1 MAAFPMTF
9 FESVTARPGRALAAL
24 CAAQALFWTLAP
36 ALTHSAPP
44 LDVVEMLVWGR
55 EGVVAT
61 YKHPNLPGLLLEA
74 VRLAAFGALWPVYL
88 FGQGCVAA
96 TFAAVYL
103 LGRDLLGPGRALAGT
118 LLLTGIFYYS
128 WPTPEVN
135 HNLLQ
140 MPLWAWTGLAL
151 WRAVQSGRIL
161 WWLLLGL
168 FAGLSLWAKY
178 SSGLLLLAAFVWL
191 LADGRG
197 RACLSR
203 PGPWLALAVCALVAA
218 PQVRFLIA
226 SDFLPLDYAAARA
239 GSSRAGGPAAFLLAQ
254 LADHAVFALMALGAG
269 LFGAGAARAP
279 AEESG
284 ARRFLLILGIGPLL
298 LTVLAAAAA
307 GLGLKDMWGMPMF
320 NWSGLLLM
328 ALLPGRFDG
337 RRLARLGA
345 MAAGLLVLVPA
356 AYAAAVQFGA
366 SISDKPVR
374 VAWPQ
379 DAIAGRL
386 LRGYVEET
394 GAAPRIVAG
403 HQWLA
408 GLVALKAPGD
418 PSVSINA
425 DARKSPWVSD
435 RDIAERGALA
445 VWRTGRKLPPAMAAL
460 AAGRPLRREV
470 FRWSDSPTARPIRI
484 TWTVI
489 PPRPPGTRKTGSAD
503 R

>member
-1 MAAFPMTF
+1 MAL
-9 FESVTARPGRALAAL
+9 FEAVTARPGRALVAL
-24 CAAQALFWTLAP
+24 CAAQALLWTLAP

-74 VRLAAFGALWPVYL
+74 VRRASFGALWPVYL

-96 TFAAVYL
+96 SFVAVYL

-135 HNLLQ
+135 HNLVQ

-151 WRAVQSGRIL
+151 WRAVQGGRL
-161 WWLLLGL
+161 VWWILLGA

-178 SSGLLLLAAFVWL
+178 SSGLLLAVAAVWM
-191 LADGRG
+191 LADAPA
-197 RACLSR
+197 RARLVR
-203 PGPWLALAVCALVAA
+203 PGPWIALAACALVAA
-218 PQVRFLIA
+218 PQAAFLIE
-226 SDFLPLDYAAARA
+226 SGFLPLDYAATRAASGRA
-239 GSSRAGGPAAFLLAQ
+239 GDPVSFLLAQ
-254 LADHAVFALMALGAG
+254 LADHGVFALMALAAG
-269 LFGAGAARAP
+269 LFGTGAARRP
-279 AEESG
+279 AAEAR
-284 ARRFLLILGIGPLL
+284 ARRFLLFMGLGPLVLTL
-298 LTVLAAAAA
+298 LLAVA
-307 GLGLKDMWGMPMF
+307 GDLGLKDMWGMPMF
-320 NWSGLLLM
+320 NWSGLLLI
-328 ALLPGRFDG
+328 ALLPGRVDG

-356 AYAAAVQFGA
+356 AYAAAVLSGA
-366 SISDKPVR
+366 AISDKPVR

-379 DAIAGRL
+379 DEIAGRL
-386 LRGYVEET
+386 LRGYAEET
-394 GAAPRIVAG
+394 GAPPRIVAG
-403 HQWLA
+403 HYWVA
-408 GLVALKAPGD
+408 GLVALKAPGT

-425 DARKSPWVSD
+425 DARKSPWATA

-445 VWRTGRKLPPAMAAL
+445 VWRTGRKLPPGLAAL
-460 AAGRPLRREV
+460 AAGQPLRRET

-489 PPRPPGTRKTGSAD
+489 PPGAPGTRKTGSED

>member
-1 MAAFPMTF
+1 MPL
-9 FESVTARPGRALAAL
+9 FESVTARHGRALAAL
-24 CAAQALFWTLAP
+24 CAAQALVWTLAP

-74 VRLAAFGALWPVYL
+74 VRLVSFGAFWPVYL

-103 LGRDLLGPGRALAGT
+103 LGRDLLGPGRGLAGT

-151 WRAVQSGRIL
+151 WRAVQRGRFA
-161 WWLLLGL
+161 WWVLLGL

-203 PGPWLALAVCALVAA
+203 PGPWLALAACALVAA
-218 PQVRFLIA
+218 PQAAFLVE
-226 SDFLPLDYAAARA
+226 SGFLPLDYAAGRA
-239 GSSRAGGPAAFLLAQ
+239 ASDRAGGPVAFLLAQ
-254 LADHAVFALMALGAG
+254 LADHAVFALMALAAG

-279 AEESG
+279 AEECG

-298 LTVLAAAAA
+298 LTVLAATAAD
-307 GLGLKDMWGMPMF
+307 LGLKDMWGMPMF

-386 LRGYVEET
+386 LRGYIEET
-394 GAAPRIVAG
+394 GAAPRIVVG

-408 GLVALKAPGD
+408 GLVALKAPGG

-425 DARKSPWVSD
+425 DPRKSPWVSD
-435 RDIAERGALA
+435 REIDERGALA
-445 VWRTGRKLPPAMAAL
+445 VWRTGRKLPPGMAAL
-460 AAGRPLRREV
+460 ATGRPRWHET

-484 TWTVI
+484 TWAVI

>member
-1 MAAFPMTF
+1 MAF
-9 FESVTARPGRALAAL
+9 FAELVARPGRALAAL
-24 CAAQALFWTLAP
+24 CAAQVLVWTLAP

-74 VRLAAFGALWPVYL
+74 LRFVSFGALWPVYL
-88 FGQGCVAA
+88 FGQCCVAA

-140 MPLWAWTGLAL
+140 LPFWAWTGLAL
-151 WRAVQSGRIL
+151 WRAVQGGRVV
-161 WWLLLGL
+161 WWILLGL

-178 SSGLLLLAAFVWL
+178 SSGLLLLVAFVWL

-203 PGPWLALAVCALVAA
+203 PGPWLALAVCMLVAL
-218 PQVRFLIA
+218 PQAVYLVE
-226 SDFLPLDYAAARA
+226 SGFLPLDYATTRA
-239 GSSRAGGPAAFLLAQ
+239 GSRGAGGPVSFLLAQ
-254 LADHAVFALMALGAG
+254 LADHAVFVLMALAAG
-269 LFGAGAARAP
+269 LFGAGAARRP
-279 AEESG
+279 AAEAR
-284 ARRFLLILGIGPLL
+284 ARRFLILLGFGPLV
-298 LTVLAAAAA
+298 LTLLAAVST

-328 ALLPGRFDG
+328 ALLPGRYDG
-337 RRLARLGA
+337 RRLARLA
-345 MAAGLLVLVPA
+345 SIAAGLLVFVPA
-356 AYAAAVQFGA
+356 TYAASVLWAGA
-366 SISDKPVR
+366 ISDKPVR
-374 VAWPQ
+374 AVWPH
-379 DAIAGRL
+379 DEIAGRL
-386 LRGYVEET
+386 LRGYIEET
-394 GAAPRIVAG
+394 GAAPRIVVG

-425 DARKSPWVSD
+425 DRRKSPWVSD
-435 RDIAERGALA
+435 RDIAEKGALA
-445 VWRTGRKLPPAMAAL
+445 VWRTGRKLPPGLAAL
-460 AAGRPLRREV
+460 VAGRPARRET
-470 FRWSDSPTARPIRI
+470 FRWTDSPTARPIRI
-484 TWTVI
+484 TWTII
-489 PPRPPGTRKTGSAD
+489 PPRAPGTRRSGSAD

>member
-1 MAAFPMTF
+1 MAF
-9 FESVTARPGRALAAL
+9 FQNLAARPGRALVAL

-74 VRLAAFGALWPVYL
+74 VRLASFGALWPVYL

-151 WRAVQSGRIL
+151 WRAVQRERIL
-161 WWLLLGL
+161 WWVLLGL

-197 RACLSR
+197 RACFSR
-203 PGPWLALAVCALVAA
+203 PGPWLALAVCALVAL
-218 PQVRFLIA
+218 PQAIYLVE
-226 SDFLPLDYAAARA
+226 SGFLPLDYATTRA
-239 GSSRAGGPAAFLLAQ
+239 GSSRAGGPVAFLLAQ
-254 LADHAVFALMALGAG
+254 LADHAVFALMALAAG

-284 ARRFLLILGIGPLL
+284 ARRFLLILGVGPLL

-356 AYAAAVQFGA
+356 AYAAAVLFGA

-386 LRGYVEET
+386 LRGYIEET
-394 GAAPRIVAG
+394 GAAPRIVVG

-425 DARKSPWVSD
+425 DPGKSHWVSD

-460 AAGRPLRREV
+460 AAGRPLRRET